1 MGWHDAPENKL
12 AKLIGKAVGLIREK
26 GLTLDKDMDDI
37 DSLLIDNYD
46 MDFPEEE
53 DELEAFTQDEGSP
66 FRRYREAI
74 ISELSGDDEGDD
86 GDGTMSWDPDKMSW
100 DSEDTNG
107 DGDKDMAVVDLNG
120 DGKDDV
126 VASTADT
133 EEEDDAASSE
143 AAELSEKNDLSST
156 GKTKGELKATELPS
170 DERCKK
176 KQQQQQQ
183 QQQQQKQQS
192 PVVAWWK
199 RDRVDD
205 MRKGWGETSA
215 QKKKKNGTLSDESQK
230 NIISALSEHR
240 L

>member
-1 MGWHDAPENKL
+1 MGWHDAPEDKL
-12 AKLIGKAVGLIREK
+12 AELIGKVVGLIREK
-26 GLTLDKDMDDI
+26 GLTLDKDMDGI
-37 DSLLIDNYD
+37 DRLLIDNYD

-74 ISELSGDDEGDD
+74 ISELSGDDEGD
-86 GDGTMSWDPDKMSW
+86 DGTMSWDPDKMSW

-133 EEEDDAASSE
+133 EEEEDAADSE

-176 KQQQQQQ
+176 KQQQKQ

-230 NIISALSEHR
+230 NIISVLSEHR